1 MATFVAMLRSVNVA
15 GRNRLPM
22 ADLRALMSSLGFE
35 DAATYLQSGNVVFSG
50 TGTPK
55 AVGRAIEEQI
65 TAALGL
71 EVPVVVRS
79 RRQLQKTVEHE
90 GFSRPDVDPKT
101 RHVTFLA
108 QLPEPKAVDG
118 LVALEGQFGT
128 DRFEVVGCDVFLHC
142 PGGYGETKLNNAYL
156 ERRLGVVA
164 TTRNWRTVLALADMA
179 GVPVG
184 EQEA

>member
-22 ADLRALMSSLGFE
+22 ADLRALVSGLGFKGVT
-35 DAATYLQSGNVVFSG
+35 TYLQSGNVVFSG

-55 AVGRAIEEQI
+55 AVARAIGQEI
-65 TAALGL
+65 ATGLGL

-79 RRQLQKTVEHE
+79 GQQLKKTIESAP
-90 GFSRPDVDPKT
+90 FSDRGVDPKT

-108 QLPEPKAVDG
+108 GLPEPKAVEG
-118 LVALEGQFGT
+118 LVALDGRFGT
-128 DRFEVVGCDVFLHC
+128 DRFQVVGCDVFLHC
-142 PGGYGETKLNNAYL
+142 PGGYGETKLTNAFL

-164 TTRNWRTVLALADMA
+164 TTRNWRTVLALADIA
-179 GVPVG
+179 GVPAG
-184 EQEA
+184 GAGA

>member
-1 MATFVAMLRSVNVA
+1 MTTFVAMLRSVNVA

-35 DAATYLQSGNVVFSG
+35 GAATYLQSGNVVFSG
-50 TGTPK
+50 TGTPE
-55 AVGRAIEEQI
+55 AVGRAIEEKI
-65 TAALGL
+65 TAELGL
-71 EVPVVVRS
+71 EVPVVMRS
-79 RRQLQKTVEHE
+79 RRQLQKTIESTT
-90 GFSRPDVDPKT
+90 FSRPDVDPKT

-108 QLPEPKAVDG
+108 QLPEPQAVEG
-118 LVALEGQFGT
+118 LVAMDGQFGT
-128 DRFEVVGCDVFLHC
+128 DRFEVAGCDVFLHC
-142 PGGYGETKLNNAYL
+142 PGGYGETKLSNVFL

-184 EQEA
+184 EGGA

>member
-1 MATFVAMLRSVNVA
+1 VATFVAMLRSINVA

-22 ADLRALMSSLGFE
+22 ADLRALMSALGFE
-35 DAATYLQSGNVVFSG
+35 DAVTYLQSGNVVFSG
-50 TGTPK
+50 AGTPK

-65 TAALGL
+65 TADLGL

-79 RRQLQKTVEHE
+79 SRQLQKTVESTP
-90 GFSRPDVDPKT
+90 FSRLDVDPKT

-108 QLPEPKAVDG
+108 QLPEPQAVGELEALDG
-118 LVALEGQFGT
+118 RFGT
-128 DRFEVVGCDVFLHC
+128 DRFEVVGPDVFLYC
-142 PGGYGETKLNNAYL
+142 PGGYGETKLNNAFL

-184 EQEA
+184 EQLA

>member
-1 MATFVAMLRSVNVA
+1 MATFVAMLRSVNVG
-15 GRNRLPM
+15 GRNRLLM
-22 ADLRALMSSLGFE
+22 ADLLALMSELGFE
-35 DAATYLQSGNVVFSG
+35 GATTYLQSGNVVFSG

-55 AVGRAIEEQI
+55 AVSRAIEAQI
-65 TAALGL
+65 TANLGL

-79 RRQLQKTVEHE
+79 RRQLQKTIDSAP
-90 GFSRPDVDPKT
+90 FSHAGIDPKT

-108 QLPEPKAVDG
+108 GLPESKAVEG
-118 LVALEGQFGT
+118 LVALDGRFGT

-142 PGGYGETKLNNAYL
+142 PGGYGETKLTNAYL
-156 ERRLGVVA
+156 ERRLGVDA

-184 EQEA
+184 EAGA